1 MKNGMRQKEEED
13 KQFILPI
20 EEASIGI
27 SKSVENLRVGLE
39 EYYPRLLEEDLE
51 EEARLHAES
60 LKRASG
66 SLSKSAREIY
76 KMGDGLSGRLQDARK
91 EKADYRL
98 ISSPANATIDI
109 KEHATHHFAQGLNMY
124 KLLLVCFIGSF
135 VGVLLEMIWC
145 LFRNGYIESRAG
157 LVYGPFNLV
166 YGFGAL
172 AMTVSLYT
180 YRNRSTTFSFI
191 GGIIIGSIVEFASSW
206 VQEMIFGSRSWDY
219 SNMPFS
225 IHGRITLLYSFF
237 WAILGVFWIKNLYPR
252 IAKWILKIPNR
263 ENHNLVVVSIFY
275 HKCFYVCH
283 NRNKM
288 VSKNRKRRASKYFLG
303 NDR

>member
-76 KMGDGLSGRLQDARK
+76 KMGDELSGRILDVKK
-91 EKADYRL
+91 ERTDHIL
-98 ISSPANATIDI
+98 ISSTSNATIDI
-109 KEHATHHFAQGLNMY
+109 RENESNHFAQGLNIY

-135 VGVLLEMIWC
+135 LGVIIEMIWC
-145 LFRNGYIESRAG
+145 LVRNGYIESRA
-157 LVYGPFNLV
+157 
-166 YGFGAL
+166 
-172 AMTVSLYT
+172 
-180 YRNRSTTFSFI
+180 
-191 GGIIIGSIVEFASSW
+191 
-206 VQEMIFGSRSWDY
+206 
-219 SNMPFS
+219 
-225 IHGRITLLYSFF
+225 
-237 WAILGVFWIKNLYPR
+237 
-252 IAKWILKIPNR
+252 
-263 ENHNLVVVSIFY
+263 
-275 HKCFYVCH
+275 
-283 NRNKM
+283 
-288 VSKNRKRRASKYFLG
+288 
-303 NDR
+303 